1 MASEKTIYQ
10 NKAFVLR
17 EVEDDSG
24 RRAYLDHPGS
34 VGIVP
39 LLERDGVTYVV
50 LVRQTRFALGQR
62 LLEIPAG
69 TREPGEDPATTA
81 RRELPEEVGYAC
93 GRLDPLGEVYLAPG
107 YSNESMR
114 LYVARDLRPERAQA
128 DADEVDLEAELV
140 PLADAV
146 ATARAGGYHDAK
158 TALGILLVSDA
169 ASSRP
174 AQSL

>member
-1 MASEKTIYQ
+1 MAAERAIYQ
-10 NKAFVLR
+10 NKVFALR
-17 EVEDDSG
+17 EVEDATG

-39 LLERDGVTYVV
+39 LLERDGQTYVV

-69 TREPGEDPATTA
+69 TRDPGEDAETTA

-93 GRLDPLGEVYLAPG
+93 GRLDPLGGFYLAPG
-107 YSNESMR
+107 YSNEYMR
-114 LYVARDLRPERAQA
+114 LYVARDLRPQQA
-128 DADEVDLEAELV
+128 DADTDEVDLEAELV
-140 PLADAV
+140 PLTDAV

-158 TALGILLVSDA
+158 TTLALLLVGSA
-169 ASSRP
+169 AL
-174 AQSL
+174 AV